1 MEHQGTSPSTRPRLR
16 GALRP
21 AALGLALAGILAAAS
36 PAAAQS
42 AVTLRV
48 MDWNIHHGLD
58 TSNVDNLSRVADWI
72 VQANADVVSLNEV
85 EKQNGYT
92 NNADQPAV
100 LKSLLEARTR
110 VTWYTCFAQRDGA
123 ARGQGNLVLSRIRI
137 EACDTHLLT
146 ASRSVAKARITVNGS
161 AVSVFSTHID
171 DGSASTRATQVTQL
185 TAWAAQ
191 AAEERII
198 AGDFNASTGATELQ
212 PMHAAFDDTWAAAVA
227 AGTAVAY
234 PGNTAG
240 NTRNGRIDYIW
251 RSKSASRLTLQS
263 AQVYDAGS
271 ISDHRPLLATFAVAP
286 SSSTFT
292 APRPPANVRMI
303 KP

>member
-1 MEHQGTSPSTRPRLR
+1 MRPQILR
-16 GALRP
+16 ALRL
-21 AALGLALAGILAAAS
+21 AVLSLALAGLSGSAGPAS
-36 PAAAQS
+36 AQS
-42 AVTLRV
+42 TGTLRV
-48 MDWNIHHGLD
+48 MDWNIHHGTD
-58 TSNVDNLSRVADWI
+58 TGNQDNLARVADWI
-72 VQANADVVSLNEV
+72 VQLNADVASLNEV

-100 LKSLLEARTR
+100 LKSLLEERTR
-110 VTWYTCFAQRDGA
+110 TTWYTCFAQRDGA

-137 EACDTHLLT
+137 DACDTHLLS
-146 ASRSVAKARITVNGS
+146 ASRSVAKARLTVNGS
-161 AVSVFSTHID
+161 AVSVFSTHLD

-191 AAEERII
+191 APEGRII

-212 PMHAAFDDTWAAAVA
+212 PMHAGYDDAWAAAVS

-234 PGNTAG
+234 AGNTAG

-251 RSKSASRLTLQS
+251 RSRTASTLALQS
-263 AQVYDAGS
+263 AQVYDSGS
-271 ISDHRPLLATFAVAP
+271 ISDHRPLLATFVVGS

-292 APRPPANVRMI
+292 APRPPGNVRMI